1 MKLRR
6 RWWSLRLGLSQL
18 GALLVRT
25 LRKRYKRYCFV
36 CNHWSTSNL
45 FRMVLNCNG
54 PSRFSFHLGFYLLA
68 VRNLSYPITLRSNVS
83 PVGNLSCPIL
93 RIQPW
98 VDFNDRR
105 TLERTLMGYVFNSK
119 QPLWHLRRLFP
130 WSLIGQLCSVAAL
143 LFSVL
148 CSSTAVSIGELCSS
162 ACFGVVESHALKSDA
177 VGVSQITDALDA
189 RAESLGQICN
199 AFAILI
205 YSLLGA
211 GLGKSRQV

>member
-1 MKLRR
+1 MHLSLWLRLTLPWLKLRR
-6 RWWSLRLGLSQL
+6 RWRSLRLGLSQL
-18 GALLVRT
+18 GVLLVRT

-36 CNHWSTSNL
+36 CNHWNTSNL

-54 PSRFSFHLGFYLLA
+54 PSGFSFHLGSYLPA
-68 VRNLSYPITLRSNVS
+68 VTNLSS
-83 PVGNLSCPIL
+83 PML

-119 QPLWHLRRLFP
+119 RPLWRLRRLFP

-162 ACFGVVESHALKSDA
+162 ACFGVVESHALKSAA
-177 VGVSQITDALDA
+177 VGVSQITDALGA
-189 RAESLGQICN
+189 RAASLGQICN
-199 AFAILI
+199 ALT
-205 YSLLGA
+205 
-211 GLGKSRQV
+211 GLQA